1 MICDVQVD
9 LWNLQADKFGSFS
22 SDESVPEEIVTPLL
36 IERKGE
42 LEKYHMVMLRG
53 VNNSFATSLKPLL
66 LCPVWTLYVRVVAR
80 KFALIIFFV
89 TALDNM

>member
-42 LEKYHMVMLRG
+42 LENMVMLRG

-80 KFALIIFFV
+80 KFALIFFV
-89 TALDNM
+89 TALDIKTI